1 MAGNGRDGLKGL
13 AVVSREQIERA
24 DRALISDVWTS
35 SEPWNNLKALV
46 SFGSRFSG
54 TEGERQ
60 AVDYL
65 VGKMEEY
72 GLENVRAEEYRY
84 NAWFRGSDTLH
95 VLDPVEME
103 IPCIG
108 LPYSPSGVVEA
119 ELASVGPGTPGQY
132 YAAGNS
138 LNGKIVMCST
148 LSPHYFRRGIHR
160 MEKYGRAVEAG
171 AKAFIWLREEGGY
184 LEETGS
190 VRFNREA
197 EIPAIGIAKEYGAE
211 LQRML
216 AEGPVALRIESN
228 HETRPTT
235 SWNVV
240 GELTGSTMPDRRMIV
255 GAHFEGH
262 DIAPGAMDDGSGA
275 VTVMEVAR
283 ALAQQRDSLGRSM
296 TFICFSNE
304 ETGLI
309 GAHAFADTHSN
320 EFDSA
325 DFMLNLDGAGHDPA
339 GKGIAL
345 QGFPELIATFQR
357 LNRDMQESMLVDDV
371 VSLYSDMYPFLVEGV
386 PCATLANMTV
396 TRTGRGWGH
405 TKADTLDKVSP
416 RDLRNVALLV
426 SRLMLRASNVEE
438 WPARRKSRD
447 EVEQILI
454 NANWAEVLRY
464 EDRLPIG
471 HNRQGLA

>member
-1 MAGNGRDGLKGL
+1 M
-13 AVVSREQIERA
+13 VTREQIETA
-24 DRALISDVWTS
+24 DRSIISDVWTS
-35 SEPWNNLKALV
+35 GEPWNNLKNLT

-54 TEGERQ
+54 LESEKQ
-60 AVDYL
+60 AADYL
-65 VGKMEEY
+65 VAKMNEY
-72 GLENVRAEEYRY
+72 GLENARAEEYRY
-84 NAWFRGSDTLH
+84 NAWFRGSDSLE
-95 VLDPVEME
+95 VIDPVSID

-108 LPYSPSGVVEA
+108 LPYAPSGDVEA
-119 ELASVGPGTPGQY
+119 ELAYVGPGTPGQY
-132 YAAGNS
+132 YAAGDS
-138 LNGKIVMCST
+138 LAGKIVMCST

-171 AKAFIWLREEGGY
+171 AVAFIWLREEGGY

-190 VRFNREA
+190 IRFNREA
-197 EIPAIGIAKEYGAE
+197 EIPAIGIAKEYGGE
-211 LQRML
+211 LLRLMEQ
-216 AEGPVALRIESN
+216 GPVKLRIRSS
-228 HETRPTT
+228 HDTRPTT

-240 GELTGSTMPDRRMIV
+240 GELTGSTMPERRMIV

-283 ALAQQRDSLGRSM
+283 ALAQHKETLGRSM

-309 GAHAFADTHSN
+309 GAHAFADSHSD
-320 EFDSA
+320 EMDSV
-325 DFMLNLDGAGHDPA
+325 DFMLNLDGAGHDAA

-345 QGFPELIATFQR
+345 QGFPELIKTFQTI
-357 LNRDMQESMLVDDV
+357 NRDMKETMLVDDV

-386 PCATLANMTV
+386 PSATLANMTV

-405 TKADTLDKVSP
+405 TKADTLDKVNQ
-416 RDLRNVALLV
+416 RDLRIASLLV
-426 SRLMLRASNVEE
+426 ARVMLRASSVED
-438 WPARRKSRD
+438 WPARRRSAE
-447 EVEQILI
+447 EVEQILTD
-454 NANWAEVLRY
+454 ANWMEVLHY

-471 HNRQGLA
+471 HNRQGYS